1 MHGMLYLEHRPDP
14 PLSRFVQILWYARGA
29 ELDHRR
35 QRILPTGRSQLVISL
50 SRDFLLDCPE
60 GLPDER
66 KAPALLVGQRSVYE
80 IMDTSD
86 LADLIGVVFQPAALP
101 VFTADRADLFSN
113 RSVALD
119 QLWDGQVRM
128 VRDAL
133 REISFPQ
140 QKLRTLE
147 NFLLINFRQ
156 RMEHGRFSVHPA
168 VEFALRRFRQTPAVA
183 TVSGMAKDT
192 GWSERRFSQVFREQ
206 VGFGP
211 KVWCR
216 IQRFQRALWQM
227 QACLEIPWAELA
239 VECGFYDQAHLANEF
254 RAFSGIDASTYTAT
268 RDRLWQNHVR
278 VD

>member
-1 MHGMLYLEHRPDP
+1 MVYLEHKPAP
-14 PLSRFVQILWYARGA
+14 PFGRFVHLLWYAQGA

-35 QRILPTGRSQLVISL
+35 ERILPTGRSQLVINL

-60 GLPDER
+60 GLPDQR
-66 KAPALLVGQRSVYE
+66 TAPELLVGQRSVYE
-80 IMDTSD
+80 IVDTSD
-86 LADLIGVVFQPAALP
+86 LANLIGVVFAPAALP

-119 QLWDGQVRM
+119 QLWGRQAHVL
-128 VRDAL
+128 RDAL
-133 REISFPQ
+133 REVSSPQ

-147 NFLLINFRQ
+147 NFLIINFRQ
-156 RMEHGRFSVHPA
+156 RMEHRRFLAHPA
-168 VEFALRRFRQTPAVA
+168 VEFALRRFGQAPAVA
-183 TVSGMAKDT
+183 TVAGMAKYT
-192 GWSERRFSQVFREQ
+192 GWSERRFSQIFREQ

-211 KVWCR
+211 KAWCR
-216 IQRFQRALWQM
+216 IQRFQRAMRQM
-227 QACLEIPWAELA
+227 QTCLGIPWAELA

-254 RAFSGIDASTYTAT
+254 RAFSGMDASTYMAM

>member
-1 MHGMLYLEHRPDP
+1 MLYLEHRPDL
-14 PLSRFVQILWYARGA
+14 PLGRFVQILWYARSA
-29 ELDHRR
+29 KLDHRR
-35 QRILPTGRSQLVISL
+35 ERILPTGRSQLVISL

-60 GLPDER
+60 GLPDQR
-66 KAPALLVGQRSVYE
+66 TAPALLVGQRSVYE
-80 IMDTSD
+80 IVDTSD
-86 LADLIGVVFQPAALP
+86 LADLIGVVFAPAALP

-119 QLWDGQVRM
+119 QLWGGQSHM
-128 VRDAL
+128 LRDTL
-133 REISFPQ
+133 REVSSPQ

-147 NFLLINFRQ
+147 NFLLVNFRQ
-156 RMEHGRFSVHPA
+156 RMEHRRFSVHPA
-168 VEFALRRFRQTPAVA
+168 VEFALRRFGQAPAVA

-211 KVWCR
+211 KAWCR
-216 IQRFQRALWQM
+216 IQRFQRAMWQM
-227 QACLEIPWAELA
+227 QACLEIPWAEVA

-254 RAFSGIDASTYTAT
+254 RAFSGIDASTYTAM
-268 RDRLWQNHVR
+268 RERLWRNHVR